1 MDDFNRYLNEQLENP
16 DFKKEWDENQL
27 EYDIM
32 KMLVMAR
39 CEENLTQQQLAERSG
54 VRQSNISRIENGAC
68 VPNILTLQALAKGLG
83 KHLKIELV

>member
-68 VPNILTLQALAKGLG
+68 VPSILTLQALAKGLG